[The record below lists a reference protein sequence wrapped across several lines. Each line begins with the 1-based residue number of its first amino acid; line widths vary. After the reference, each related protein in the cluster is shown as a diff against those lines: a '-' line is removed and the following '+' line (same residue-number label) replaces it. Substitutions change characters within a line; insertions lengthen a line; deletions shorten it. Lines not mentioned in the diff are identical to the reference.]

1 MADNFEFLKNLGV
14 SKADLSKPANAYE
27 EMLMDMAKELM
38 LRIRDTTLRKAQ
50 NTGGLA
56 ASIGVMPKGQLTV
69 AIDADYYFKFMDE
82 GVNPVGGKIFPE
94 SDYSFKKPFVSK
106 NHAAALQS
114 WKGYTPQR
122 AYASAYVTKNR
133 YGLKPRDILKDT
145 INEDLLKKMS
155 NDLSTLMGMTLEVQF
170 TNNTKT
176 WR

>member
-14 SKADLSKPANAYE
+14 SKADLAKPANAYE

-38 LRIRDTTLRKAQ
+38 MRIKATTQNKAQ

-56 ASIGVMPKGQLTV
+56 ASIGVMPKGQLSI
-69 AIDADYYFKFMDE
+69 AIDADFYFKFMDE
-82 GVNPVGGKIFPE
+82 GVNPVTGKRFDTP
-94 SDYSFKKPFVSK
+94 YSFKSPQVAPSHVS
-106 NHAAALQS
+106 ALQS
-114 WKGYTPQR
+114 WKGYSPQR

-133 YGLKPRDILKDT
+133 YGLKPRNILKDT

>member
-14 SKADLSKPANAYE
+14 SKSDLAKPANAYE

-38 LRIRDTTLRKAQ
+38 MRIKATTQNKAQ

-56 ASIGVMPKGQLTV
+56 ASIGVMPKGQLTI

-82 GVNPVGGKIFPE
+82 GVEPTTGKRYDSP
-94 SDYSFKKPFVSK
+94 YKFKHKNVSM
-106 NHAAALQS
+106 NHLEALES
-114 WKGYTPQR
+114 WKGLTEEE
-122 AYASAYVTKNR
+122 AYDVGYVMKNEK
-133 YGLKPRDILKDT
+133 GLKPRNILKDT

-155 NDLSTLMGMTLEVQF
+155 NDLSTLMGMTLDVQF
-170 TNNTKT
+170 TNNTKS